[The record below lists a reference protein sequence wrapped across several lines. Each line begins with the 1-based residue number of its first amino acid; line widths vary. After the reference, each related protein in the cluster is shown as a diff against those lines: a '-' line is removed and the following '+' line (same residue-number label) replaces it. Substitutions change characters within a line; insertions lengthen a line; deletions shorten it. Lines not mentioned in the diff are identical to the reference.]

1 MLFSKSIDSV
11 IKLYILLLEELLKLK
26 INKIMKRIEVYKIKK
41 T

>member
-26 INKIMKRIEVYKIKK
+26 INKIMNRIEVYKIKK